1 MEERLPDALRRRALE
16 LLREREDVE
25 NLRVGRTEVD
35 EVPSTG
41 RKLYRIDAFS
51 ADDPNGPR
59 YEVVLDEEG
68 EEVDLEGLA
77 EREDKE
83 FFALEPFEPGPP
95 RPMAAPAASITIEPT
110 ENILVLNQGDT
121 SQEIVT
127 VRVPRNVGVS
137 KVDVY
142 FLADTTGS
150 MGDILAAVQAGA
162 SNILTQLSGLGL
174 DMAFGVGNYKDF
186 QDPQVDPFAF
196 QHQLA
201 PTTTV
206 VDVTNAINAWNASGG
221 DDGSEGQLFALDQ
234 LSEAPGGTIGWR
246 SDAKR
251 IIVWFGDAPG
261 HDPVCTAIS
270 GLGYDITEAS
280 ATTKLVTQ
288 DISVI
293 AISTVTGFPN
303 ALDDDPTVSA
313 YNYLNACGPAGG
325 TPGQATRIA
334 NATDGKHVIGIDE
347 TTIVQ
352 TIIDLVTSAAR
363 TINNL
368 NLVPVGDT
376 APFVVSITPAG
387 GYGPL
392 PGDVDHEL
400 PFTVDFSG
408 VVPCAAEDQV
418 FNGHLEAVADGAV
431 VARKRVQITVPACKP
446 KVLYSYSVKF
456 VCGVQE
462 EAAECGCAPG
472 VRPGVYATEINIHNY
487 HDETVPVQKFV
498 LPVVFA
504 GAPRGREPRFVT
516 RKPRDRMDLPPNSA
530 TMDDCCSIAE
540 LLFDSAAPAKLP
552 LTIGLLEITS
562 PVELQVTAVYTATDL
577 KSRSVSIDVEQISG
591 KLKGSSESSKP

>member
-1 MEERLPDALRRRALE
+1 MEERLPDSLRRRALE
-16 LLREREDVE
+16 LLQEREEVE

-41 RKLYRIDAFS
+41 RKLYRIDAFK

-77 EREDKE
+77 EREDKD
-83 FFALEPFEPGPP
+83 FFAPEPFEPGPP
-95 RPMAAPAASITIEPT
+95 RPMATPAASITIDPT
-110 ENILVLNQGDT
+110 ENTLVLNQGDT

-127 VRVPRNVGVS
+127 VRVPANTGVS

-150 MGDILAAVQAGA
+150 MEGIIATVQAG
-162 SNILTQLSGLGL
+162 SNDVLNALNALGL

-186 QDPQVDPFAF
+186 QDPPSDPFAF
-196 QHQLA
+196 QHQLD

-206 VDVTNAINAWNASGG
+206 VDVTNAINAWSTNGHGG
-221 DDGSEGQLFALDQ
+221 DIPEGQLFALDQ
-234 LSEAPGGTIGWR
+234 LAEAPGGAIGWR

-261 HDPVCTAIS
+261 HDPVCAAIS
-270 GLGYDITEAS
+270 GLGSDIAETS
-280 ATTKLVTQ
+280 ATTKLVAQ

-293 AISTVTGFPN
+293 AISTDTGVPG
-303 ALDDDPTVSA
+303 ALDGDPTVGSD
-313 YNYLNACGPAGG
+313 YVSACGPAGG
-325 TPGQATRIA
+325 SPGQATRIA
-334 NATDGKHVIGIDE
+334 NATGGKHVIGIDQ

-352 TIIDLVTSAAR
+352 TIIDLVSSAAP

-392 PGDVDHEL
+392 SGDVDHEL

-418 FNGHLEAVADGAV
+418 FNGHLEAVADGVV
-431 VARKRVQITVPACKP
+431 VARKLVRITVPACKP

-456 VCGVQE
+456 VCGEQE
-462 EAAECGCAPG
+462 EEDCECGCTTG
-472 VRPGVYATEINIHNY
+472 VRPGIYATEINIHNY
-487 HDETVPVQKFV
+487 HDEAVPIKKFV
-498 LPVVFA
+498 LPLVFR
-504 GAPRGREPRFVT
+504 GVSRGREPDLVT
-516 RKPRDRMDLPPNSA
+516 VTARDQINLPPNSA
-530 TMDDCCSIAE
+530 TMDDCCRIAE
-540 LLFDSAAPAKLP
+540 LLSDSAGRRQPP
-552 LTIGLLEITS
+552 LAIGILEIVS
-562 PVELQVTAVYTATDL
+562 PVELHVTAVYTATDRQA
-577 KSRSVSIDVEQISG
+577 RSVSIDVEQITG
-591 KLKGSSESSKP
+591 KLKGAPK